1 MALKINPDSTDQI
14 SQPLADRR
22 GLFISIVFIALLFG
36 ILFLSFWINDISR
49 NSGINTND
57 FEERL
62 SSLEEQFSLADEFS
76 TEFITDTGTQLQFLD
91 KEIRKLWDLSN
102 KRNRP
107 NIEALEKSYKVL
119 SNQFIATSSTVSKLN
134 MSLIGLEADIAG
146 IESQLS
152 VLDSKSEGFQLIN
165 NELTS
170 IKRRLLIL
178 DETIQAFDNY
188 RKQTNQL
195 LVEIQSNLNAGQD
208 SDSPLDTP

>member
-134 MSLIGLEADIAG
+134 MSLIGLETDIAG

>member
-49 NSGINTND
+49 NSVINTND

>member
-1 MALKINPDSTDQI
+1 
-14 SQPLADRR
+14 
-22 GLFISIVFIALLFG
+22 
-36 ILFLSFWINDISR
+36 
-49 NSGINTND
+49 
-57 FEERL
+57 
-62 SSLEEQFSLADEFS
+62 
-76 TEFITDTGTQLQFLD
+76 
-91 KEIRKLWDLSN
+91 
-102 KRNRP
+102 
-107 NIEALEKSYKVL
+107 
-119 SNQFIATSSTVSKLN
+119 

>member
-14 SQPLADRR
+14 SQPLPDRR

-134 MSLIGLEADIAG
+134 MSLIGLETDIAG